1 MNGKQRTFALLTL
14 TAACGL
20 SALLLIA
27 GCSPSSAPAAIQSP
41 GAAVDPNAAAKRLPP
56 KEITF
61 DTIKLTKMKNKD
73 ETFRRDMLTPKIEL
87 LDGQRVRL
95 RGFILPPPQQTGL
108 TRFMLVRDN
117 MACCFGP
124 GSWLY
129 DRVKVDMVPGTSTD
143 YKLSPIVV
151 EGIFNIHEIQ
161 MPDGSYMAIY
171 RVTADK
177 VQ

>member
-1 MNGKQRTFALLTL
+1 MNAKQPILAIAAL
-14 TAACGL
+14 TAVCGL
-20 SALLLIA
+20 AALLLTS
-27 GCSPSSAPAAIQSP
+27 GCAPSSAPAAVQTNTATSNP
-41 GAAVDPNAAAKRLPP
+41 AAKQPP
-56 KEITF
+56 KDITF
-61 DTIKLTKMKNKD
+61 DTIKLAKMKDKNQPFSR
-73 ETFRRDMLTPKIEL
+73 ELLTPQIER

-129 DRVKVDMVPGTSTD
+129 DRVKVDLVPGVSTD

-151 EGIFNIHEIQ
+151 EGVFNIHEIQ